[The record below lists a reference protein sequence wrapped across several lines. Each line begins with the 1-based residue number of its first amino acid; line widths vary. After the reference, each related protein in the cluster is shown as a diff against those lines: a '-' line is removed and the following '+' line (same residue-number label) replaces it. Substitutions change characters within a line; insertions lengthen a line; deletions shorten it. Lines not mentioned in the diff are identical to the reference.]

1 MILYQSKCKEID
13 VTQFCDCNIQITD
26 KYDQYCDRNISYK
39 DTVTVDIVIHNNSN
53 SCQIIAT
60 AFTDHVNGWL
70 NEVKIPI
77 DTDGYYT
84 ICHIIIPTITW
95 YSKNSSKLV
104 DKYDNIYVTDGKIIY
119 KVINNNLVEVEVN
132 SLTLM
137 LNLKRTNLV
146 FFTKELFLVC
156 HLQKCLLK
164 YELDFL
170 YNITDKST
178 KFYKDFLWCS
188 IEVLKILIANCKLE
202 EAEILIEELMSC
214 GGLCSSNT
222 LDNNCCNCCNN

>member
-39 DTVTVDIVIHNNSN
+39 DTVTVDIIIHNNSN

-119 KVINNNLVEVEVN
+119 KVINNDLVEVEVN

-170 YNITDKST
+170 HNIIDKST

-188 IEVLKILIANCKLE
+188 IEVLKILIANCKLK

-214 GGLCSSNT
+214 GGLCSSK